1 MYVNYLKKCFK
12 KELKIETL
20 KKKKGTRDEKCWSTK
35 EWHTVTDFSRVKCS
49 LKIIE

>member
-20 KKKKGTRDEKCWSTK
+20 KKKKEPEMKNVDLQKNDT
-35 EWHTVTDFSRVKCS
+35 
-49 LKIIE
+49 L